1 MSSNLTSIWNND
13 ANKNI
18 GAIQSKKNEIEENN
32 NPISE
37 KKNNWG
43 KFASSIGSNILSI
56 ILFMLVGCNFVFY
69 TSLYDKSKQK
79 LFPTNQQQYY
89 VSNLKDIDTRDVL
102 NPLLKKQQ
110 GGMNDCK
117 SKEKFSIG
125 NLGNTVRKMGIPPNT
140 GWPYSMIDDTNMDL
154 SLQGFKNWYGISVA
168 EIMINMRKLLLNIL
182 TIFDKQDRTLI
193 SYDIFPILFS
203 NIIFTLIPLILPV
216 LIPVIFIIFFI
227 MSCYT
232 AWKHD
237 KHPFHLLFFIILF
250 FGPAMFLSGG
260 VMVTSFIQFLFTFI
274 LLPLF
279 LNQDKLKNILKCNI
293 DLFTYIFGALC
304 VSSAITHLD
313 SNFGNVALIIYMI
326 ALLRR
331 LYKLYN

>member
-1 MSSNLTSIWNND
+1 MNNYLTSIWNSD
-13 ANKNI
+13 ANKNV
-18 GAIQSKKNEIEENN
+18 GAIQTKRKELEEKN

-37 KKNNWG
+37 NKNDVV
-43 KFASSIGSNILSI
+43 KFASSIGYNILST
-56 ILFMLVGCNFVFY
+56 ILIMLVGCNFIFY
-69 TSLYDKSKQK
+69 TSLDDISKQT
-79 LFPTNQQQYY
+79 LFPINSQQYY
-89 VSNLKDIDTRDVL
+89 PDNYDNET
-102 NPLLKKQQ
+102 NPLLSNKKV

-140 GWPYSMIDDTNMDL
+140 GWPYSMIDDTNLDF

-168 EIMINMRKLLLNIL
+168 EIMINMRKLLLKIL
-182 TIFDKQDRTLI
+182 NFFDKEDRTIFSK
-193 SYDIFPILFS
+193 DIFQILFS
-203 NIIFTLIPLILPV
+203 NIIFTLIPLALPV
-216 LIPVIFIIFFI
+216 LLPVIFIIFFV

-237 KHPFHLLFFIILF
+237 KTPFHLLFFIILF

-331 LYKLYN
+331 LYKLYK